1 MSQVCENVF
10 IYNYSVSTGMR
21 LKLKFNYEAYTKN
34 NERIHHNLG
43 KEIVDK
49 FGHIEPVKLVEKLT
63 THYDSLSSETDS
75 AKALKNI
82 CQQFLVFSFVNLIKL
97 SNIWESPI
105 EKFGSSGLHIIIAD
119 WEDKSLGF
127 CAKALLVEAA
137 GKLTDEQVQNHVV
150 KHLEETSK
158 NEMLVGFKAAK
169 VGLQVNI
176 SSLT

>member
-10 IYNYSVSTGMR
+10 IYSYSVSKGMR

-34 NERIHHNLG
+34 NERVHHNLG
-43 KEIVDK
+43 REVLDK

-63 THYDSLSSETDS
+63 SHYDSLPNETDS

-97 SNIWESPI
+97 SNIWESPV
-105 EKFGSSGLHIIIAD
+105 ERFGSPGLHIIIAD
-119 WEDKSLGF
+119 WEEKTLGF
-127 CAKALLVEAA
+127 CAKALLVEMT
-137 GKLTDEQVQNHVV
+137 GKLTDDQVKGHVH

-158 NEMLVGFKAAK
+158 NEMVVSFKAAK